1 MWWFGGEIN
10 GGGGGG
16 GFRLWVLS
24 LLSSMLCTWFFMCHT
39 ISGGLIFLAEYRPHT
54 IKKLKTICIMQHN

>member
-10 GGGGGG
+10 GGGGGLG
-16 GFRLWVLS
+16 SGFFLFFLV
-24 LLSSMLCTWFFMCHT
+24 CWFFMCHT

-54 IKKLKTICIMQHN
+54 IKKLKTMYHAT